1 MTLVKICGITD
12 IETARAVASLGA
24 DMLGFHVDLHHSRNP
39 LTRDMVAKIVSELPL
54 TCSAVLVTSATNPEK
69 IAQLVKKTGVTAIQL
84 HGDIEEMHKLK
95 SELPNIKLYK
105 VVNVFDEGA
114 IEEAKDYEG
123 IADALVLDSAIKE
136 TGQRGGTGKTHDWNI
151 SRKIVESVSIPVI
164 LAGGLNPDNV
174 SEAVRKV
181 RPYAV
186 DVNSGVSNPDGTK
199 NLEKV
204 KLFVERA
211 KHKQGS
217 KK

>member
-1 MTLVKICGITD
+1 MVQVKICGITN

-24 DMLGFHVDLHHSRNP
+24 DMLGFHVELEHSRNP
-39 LTRDMVAKIVSELPL
+39 LTRDMASEIISQLPP
-54 TCSAVLVTSATNPEK
+54 TCSAVLVTSATEPEK
-69 IAQLVKKTGVTAIQL
+69 IARLVKKTAVTAVQL
-84 HGDIEEMHKLK
+84 HGDIEEMSKLK

-105 VVNVFDEGA
+105 VVNVFDKSA
-114 IEEAKDYEG
+114 IEEAKGYEG

-136 TGQRGGTGKTHDWNI
+136 TGQRGGTGKTHDWDI
-151 SRKIVESVSIPVI
+151 SRKIVEATSLPVI
-164 LAGGLNPDNV
+164 LAGGLNPNNV
-174 SEAVRKV
+174 SEAISKV

-211 KHKQGS
+211 KQRR
-217 KK
+217 

>member
-1 MTLVKICGITD
+1 MTTVKICGITN

-24 DMLGFHVDLHHSRNP
+24 DMLGFHVELEHSRNP
-39 LTRDMVAKIVSELPL
+39 LTVEKTAAIVSELPP
-54 TCSAVLVTSATNPEK
+54 TCSAVLVTSATEPEK
-69 IAQLVKKTGVTAIQL
+69 IVQLVKKTGVTAVQL
-84 HGDIEEMHKLK
+84 HGDMKEMRKLK

-105 VVNVFDEGA
+105 VVNVFDESA
-114 IEEAKDYEG
+114 IEEAKSYEG

-151 SRKIVESVSIPVI
+151 SRKIVESTSLPVI

-174 SEAVRKV
+174 AEAVKKV
-181 RPYAV
+181 RPFGV

-204 KLFVERA
+204 RLFVEGA
-211 KHKQGS
+211 KAS
-217 KK
+217 EV

>member
-54 TCSAVLVTSATNPEK
+54 TCSAVLVTSATDPEK
-69 IAQLVKKTGVTAIQL
+69 IAQLVKDTGVTAVQL
-84 HGDIEEMHKLK
+84 HGDMEEMGKLK
-95 SELPNIKLYK
+95 SELPHIKLYK
-105 VVNVFDEGA
+105 VVNVFDESA
-114 IEEAKDYEG
+114 VDEAKSYEG

-151 SRKIVESVSIPVI
+151 SRKIVESTSLPVI
-164 LAGGLNPDNV
+164 LAGGLNPENV
-174 SEAVRKV
+174 AEAIRKV

-186 DVNSGVSNPDGTK
+186 DGNSGVSNPDGTK

-211 KHKQGS
+211 KQSGL
-217 KK
+217 

>member
-54 TCSAVLVTSATNPEK
+54 TCSAVLVTSATDPEK
-69 IAQLVKKTGVTAIQL
+69 IAQLVKDTGVTAVQL
-84 HGDIEEMHKLK
+84 HGDMEEMGKLK
-95 SELPNIKLYK
+95 SELPHIKLYK
-105 VVNVFDEGA
+105 VVNVFDESA
-114 IEEAKDYEG
+114 VDEAKSYEG

-151 SRKIVESVSIPVI
+151 SRKIVESTSLPVI

-199 NLEKV
+199 NLENV
-204 KLFVERA
+204 RLFVGEA
-211 KHKQGS
+211 KASGV
-217 KK
+217 

>member
-54 TCSAVLVTSATNPEK
+54 TCSAVLVTSATDPEK
-69 IAQLVKKTGVTAIQL
+69 IAQLVKDTGVTAVQL
-84 HGDIEEMHKLK
+84 HGDMEEMGKLK
-95 SELPNIKLYK
+95 SELPHIKLYK
-105 VVNVFDEGA
+105 VVNVFDESA
-114 IEEAKDYEG
+114 VDEAKSYEG

-151 SRKIVESVSIPVI
+151 SRKIVESTSLPVI
-164 LAGGLNPDNV
+164 LAGGLNPENV
-174 SEAVRKV
+174 AEAIRKV

-199 NLEKV
+199 NLENV
-204 KLFVERA
+204 RLFVGEA
-211 KHKQGS
+211 KASGV
-217 KK
+217 